1 MYSFLLSGD
10 PAMQMMRPSLS
21 ITKDT
26 ETEEASPGDQV
37 DFILEVSNYGIYPS
51 HVIVSDTLPQGMS
64 FITATSSIG
73 YNLNTSGNDLLF
85 DLQFGIEEHN
95 KGIPRNGSAVFTLTA
110 QINSPV
116 AGGLFTNVASVD
128 GTGLE
133 ILAGDEIDTAS
144 FFVWNKILLPQLTN

>member
-1 MYSFLLSGD
+1 
-10 PAMQMMRPSLS
+10 
-21 ITKDT
+21 
-26 ETEEASPGDQV
+26 
-37 DFILEVSNYGIYPS
+37 
-51 HVIVSDTLPQGMS
+51 MS

-95 KGIPRNGSAVFTLTA
+95 KGIPRNGSAVITLTA